1 MVPDF
6 SKESIKIKNTDELG
20 IYEIYQNGKH
30 FTSFSTFLHPY
41 EAISKQ
47 ITKNEI
53 TTFLQGDRYRWLKLD
68 NNFINNFNET
78 RHGKSLWKIFL
89 LLATAFLLL
98 ETWIGRPIPKNI
110 KK

>member
-1 MVPDF
+1 M
-6 SKESIKIKNTDELG
+6 
-20 IYEIYQNGKH
+20 KH
-30 FTSFSTFLHPY
+30 FTSFSTFLLPY
-41 EAISKQ
+41 EAISKK

-53 TTFLQGDRYRWLKLD
+53 TTFLPGDRYRWLELD

-78 RHGKSLWKIFL
+78 RQGKSLWKIFL